1 MRRISVLIAVVLTMS
16 LSGCGY
22 NDLQRQDESIKASW
36 SEVLNQYQ
44 RRADL
49 IPNLVSTVKGEANFE
64 QETLTKVI
72 EARAK
77 ATSIQVTP
85 ETLNDPAAF
94 DKFQKA
100 QGELSGALSRLLVVA
115 EQYPNL
121 RANQAFQ
128 DLRVALEGTENRI
141 TVARNR
147 YVQTVA
153 EYNVKARSFPTNL
166 TAMMFGY
173 KVKPNFTVA
182 NEAQI
187 SVPPS
192 VNFDK
197 APASAPR

>member
-1 MRRISVLIAVVLTMS
+1 MRTLFSRHRAAAAALILVGGLA
-16 LSGCGY
+16 SGCSYNKFTTQEEAIKAQWGQVDNQLQRR
-22 NDLQRQDESIKASW
+22 NDL
-36 SEVLNQYQ
+36 V
-44 RRADL
+44 
-49 IPNLVSTVKGEANFE
+49 PNLVETVKGYAKQE
-64 QETLTKVI
+64 QDVLVKVT
-72 EARAK
+72 EARSRVAGAGTPAEK
-77 ATSIQVTP
+77 IQAS
-85 ETLNDPAAF
+85 N
-94 DKFQKA
+94 
-100 QGELSGALSRLLVVA
+100 ELSGALSRLLVVA